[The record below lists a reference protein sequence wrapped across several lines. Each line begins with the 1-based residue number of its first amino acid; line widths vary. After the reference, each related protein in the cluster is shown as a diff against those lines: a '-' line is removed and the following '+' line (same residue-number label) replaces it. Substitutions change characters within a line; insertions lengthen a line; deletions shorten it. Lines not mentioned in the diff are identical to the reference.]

1 MGAENHTSR
10 MFRLSVAGFKLMLAN
25 TEVEVEEEH
34 YIYDFT
40 SFVSECGGSLGLFL
54 GFSFLMTLDYITP
67 LLITLQKSVKKHV

>member
-1 MGAENHTSR
+1 MSG
-10 MFRLSVAGFKLMLAN
+10 AGFKILLAN

-67 LLITLQKSVKKHV
+67 VIIALQKSVKKHV